1 MTNRL
6 SKNSGSLLVAQQYL
20 DDGNEGFLDELCRV
34 EDAAGLGSF
43 ARKFFDDRRSHARA
57 ALLQY
62 IDIGMS
68 QYRHE
73 ALYKRLFK
81 FAEAAGDDEAMA
93 RFMVALDRSIRRVIR
108 TRRRWDWNS
117 RLLEE
122 ETVIAD
128 RDQAMPRKD
137 QDRQA
142 KLRNRKSTP
151 QTDWRLFSGPTRQ
164 YLRRRAWRYFR
175 NLAKSDVARYRNAIA
190 FALVRYEDSD
200 IADGL
205 ALLDNWGLVHALFH
219 SSDQIISRAK
229 GWELAGSGSLEK
241 LTPAPMAPDAWTS
254 DAQTLLNLVSGAR
267 SRTVRMWA
275 IQILQT
281 HHADALANLA
291 LPRLLDWLRSS
302 DDEIAMLAANALDSD
317 AASRR
322 TEASAF
328 APDQW
333 MMILDEA
340 NPAVLTILCAAAVK
354 HADFS
359 HWSTEQLF
367 ELAFRQPAPVARL
380 AHDQLV
386 GRDVDS
392 SEQAQQWLQL
402 SDSLCNSMRTEL
414 ATLGLSKV
422 SQSQYF
428 DPLMVISLVDS
439 NDESVRLAGLNFL
452 TVDQRTRNH
461 VGLWQRVLENPH
473 DDVQLEISSLLHQQ
487 SLGWDKP
494 DVLSDGQLDLLAI
507 RRLWATVLLNT
518 RRGGRVKWRVIDHV
532 AERLDRH
539 PDQSDTLLPMLRT
552 AMRSIRATEFRAA
565 IAAVARLA
573 ESHPELESEILK
585 QIPELG
591 FHTTSS
597 IP

>member
-1 MTNRL
+1 MFNRL

-20 DDGNEGFLDELCRV
+20 DDSNEAFLDELCRV
-34 EDAAGLGSF
+34 DDAAGLGSF
-43 ARKFFDDRRSHARA
+43 ARKFIDDRRSHARS

-62 IDIGMS
+62 IELGMS

-93 RFMVALDRSIRRVIR
+93 RFLVALDRSIRRVVR
-108 TRRRWDWNS
+108 TRQRWDWTS
-117 RLLEE
+117 RQAYE
-122 ETVIAD
+122 ETTIVD
-128 RDQAMPRKD
+128 RDQTMPRKE

-142 KLRNRKSTP
+142 KIRSRKSPP
-151 QTDWRLFSGPTRQ
+151 QAQWRLFSGPTRQ

-175 NLAKSDVARYRNAIA
+175 NLAKTDAARYRRSIAI
-190 FALVRYEDSD
+190 ALVRYEDSD
-200 IADGL
+200 TADGL

-219 SSDQIISRAK
+219 GSDQIISRAK
-229 GWELAGSGSLEK
+229 GWQLADGGSLEK
-241 LTPAPMAPDAWTS
+241 LTPTPMTPDAWTA
-254 DAQTLLNLVSGAR
+254 DAQTLLELVSEAR

-275 IQILQT
+275 IQILRT
-281 HHADALANLA
+281 HHADAMANLA
-291 LPRLLDWLRSS
+291 LPRLLAWLRST
-302 DDEIAMLAANALDSD
+302 DEEIATLAANALNSD
-317 AASRR
+317 APGRR

-328 APDQW
+328 ASDQW

-340 NPAVLTILCAAAVK
+340 NPAVLSILCSAAIK
-354 HADFS
+354 HAEFS

-367 ELAFRQPAPVARL
+367 ELAHRRPDPVAPDL
-380 AHDQLV
+380 HDQLT
-386 GRDVDS
+386 GRDVTS
-392 SEQAQQWLQL
+392 GEQSQRWLQL
-402 SDSLCNSMRTEL
+402 GESACLSMRTDL
-414 ATLGLSKV
+414 AKLGLTKV

-428 DPLMVISLVDS
+428 DPLMVIALIDS
-439 NDESVRLAGLNFL
+439 NDESVRRAGLDFL
-452 TVDQRTRNH
+452 IVDQRTRNH

-473 DDVQLEISSLLHQQ
+473 DDVQLEISSLLHHQ

-494 DVLSDGQLDLLAI
+494 DVVSDGQLDSLAI

-532 AERLDRH
+532 AERLSRH
-539 PDQSDTLLPMLRT
+539 PDQSAVLLPMLGT
-552 AMRSIRATEFRAA
+552 AMRSIRTTEFRAA

-573 ESHPELESEILK
+573 DSHPELESEILK

>member
-1 MTNRL
+1 MVNRL
-6 SKNSGSLLVAQQYL
+6 AKNSGSLLVAQQYL
-20 DDGNEGFLDELCRV
+20 DDGNEAFLDELCRV

-43 ARKFFDDRRSHARA
+43 ARKFFDDRRSHARSF
-57 ALLQY
+57 LLQY
-62 IDIGMS
+62 IEIGMS

-73 ALYKRLFK
+73 AIYKRLFK
-81 FAEAAGDDEAMA
+81 FAEAAGDDDAMA
-93 RFMVALDRSIRRVIR
+93 RFLVALDRSVRRVVR
-108 TRRRWDWNS
+108 NRRRWDWNS
-117 RLLEE
+117 RQIEE
-122 ETVIAD
+122 ESIIVT
-128 RDQAMPRKD
+128 RDQAMPR
-137 QDRQA
+137 QENHIYA
-142 KLRNRKSTP
+142 KLRNRKSAP
-151 QTDWRLFSGPTRQ
+151 RADWRLFSGPTRQ

-175 NLAKSDVARYRNAIA
+175 NLSKSDPQRYVSAIA
-190 FALVRYEDSD
+190 AALVRYEDSD
-200 IADGL
+200 VTDGL

-219 SSDQIISRAK
+219 GSDQIVANAT
-229 GWELAGSGSLEK
+229 GWELADGGSLEK
-241 LTPAPMAPDAWTS
+241 LVPSPIAFDAWRANAETPM
-254 DAQTLLNLVSGAR
+254 DLVSDAR

-281 HHADALANLA
+281 YHADAMANLA
-291 LPRLLDWLRSS
+291 LPRLLAWLRSS
-302 DDEIAMLAANALDSD
+302 DDEIATLAAKALDND
-317 AASRR
+317 APSRR

-328 APDQW
+328 SPDQW
-333 MMILDEA
+333 ITILDEA
-340 NPAVLTILCAAAVK
+340 NPSVLAIVCSAAIK

-367 ELAFRQPAPVARL
+367 VLAFRRSDPVARL

-386 GRDVDS
+386 GRDVS
-392 SEQAQQWLQL
+392 SGEQAQHWLQL
-402 SDSLCNSMRTEL
+402 GDSLCPSMRTEL
-414 ATLGLSKV
+414 ANLGLLKV
-422 SQSQYF
+422 SQSPYF
-428 DPLMVISLVDS
+428 DPLMAISLVD
-439 NDESVRLAGLNFL
+439 NTDASVRRAGLDFL
-452 TVDQRTRNH
+452 AADQRTRNH

-494 DVLSDGQLDLLAI
+494 QVVSDGQLDSTAI

-532 AERLDRH
+532 AGRLNRH
-539 PDQSDTLLPMLRT
+539 PDQFAELLPMLGT

-573 ESHPELESEILK
+573 DSHPELESEILK
-585 QIPELG
+585 QIPDLV